1 MGNSNCEMTETQ
13 IFVDYEKTNDSPH
26 LFKREKTIYAYAE
39 DQITF

>member
-1 MGNSNCEMTETQ
+1 MGNSNCEMY
-13 IFVDYEKTNDSPH
+13 IWNYKKTNDSPH